1 MPPRPTTLTVLPVL
15 LACCL
20 LACGTDLPEA
30 DSPGARQYVR
40 FCDRQQCHTAMA
52 PQRGGARYWREQ
64 TDRMLEL
71 MRQQGVPTPAAEEER
86 LIRAYLGRHAY
97 GSANP

>member
-1 MPPRPTTLTVLPVL
+1 MPPRLTTL
-15 LACCL
+15 LAPLAFFLC
-20 LACGTDLPEA
+20 ACGTDLPEA

-40 FCDRQQCHTAMA
+40 FCDRQQCHEAMA

-71 MRQQGVPTPAAEEER
+71 MRRQGLPLPTPAEDR
-86 LIRAYLGRHAY
+86 LMRAYLQRHAY
-97 GSANP
+97 GSTQR